1 VLYGEYEHMR
11 GSDAFSQSDVAG
23 LDGATHD
30 TTKVWG
36 LGAVQ
41 EIDAAAM
48 SIWVKYRHLD
58 YDDNNTEGIGYKD
71 FQYVG
76 MGALINF

>member
-1 VLYGEYEHMR
+1 M
-11 GSDAFSQSDVAG
+11 
-23 LDGATHD
+23 
-30 TTKVWG
+30 WG
-36 LGAVQ
+36 LGVVQ

-58 YDDNNTEGIGYKD
+58 YDNNNSVGTRYDD

-76 MGALINF
+76 MGALINY